1 MSARH
6 DGRALI
12 TRRTL
17 AGATVLALVGGAAAC
32 SGSDL
37 AIEPVENPRTAVLPG
52 EDPAGAALAL
62 SAALFA
68 ASDVAMLAPAEDAEA
83 VTALLPHLPR
93 LPAPLLLGT
102 DQAVADELE
111 RLGAGTL
118 VVAEGTDL
126 AGLEDGREVVEIDPS
141 DEEPDLPRVAVQE
154 PKSAVSLLVDTA
166 LEAPT
171 PALASA
177 VASAV
182 GGTVV
187 EMPDGDLGRSSE
199 TVAAAKAA
207 AGEDATTGVLALGAA
222 FGETTALIDMLGKLG
237 AMAQLPGGGTTVFP
251 GRRMIAAYGTPG
263 VPSLG
268 ILGEQGLEETLT
280 RVQEMAADYD
290 DLAEEPIV
298 PAFEL
303 ITTLASSDPGG
314 DGDYSSELGVE
325 GLREWVDAAGEA
337 GVYVVLDLQP
347 GTTDF
352 LTQAE
357 RYEEL
362 LTAPH
367 VGLALDAEWR
377 LLPGQ
382 KHLAQIGSVT
392 AAEVNEVSTWL
403 ADLTAEHSLPQK
415 VLILHQFNLSMI
427 SDRQDVDTSR
437 PELAIT
443 LHADGHGTHED
454 KLATWRALQQGLP
467 GGIRM
472 AWKNFI
478 DEDTP
483 MFTPEE
489 TYDLEPRPWF
499 VSYQ

>member
-1 MSARH
+1 M
-6 DGRALI
+6 
-12 TRRTL
+12 
-17 AGATVLALVGGAAAC
+17 
-32 SGSDL
+32 
-37 AIEPVENPRTAVLPG
+37 LPG

-102 DQAVADELE
+102 DQAVAAELE

-126 AGLEDGREVVEIDPS
+126 AGLEDGREIVEIDPS
-141 DEEPDLPRVAVQE
+141 DEEPGLPRVADQE
-154 PKSAVSLLVDTA
+154 PKSAASLLVDTA

-199 TVAAAKAA
+199 SVAAAKAA

-251 GRRMIAAYGTPG
+251 GRRMIAAYGTPD

-347 GTTDF
+347 
-352 LTQAE
+352 
-357 RYEEL
+357 
-362 LTAPH
+362 P
-367 VGLALDAEWR
+367 
-377 LLPGQ
+377 P
-382 KHLAQIGSVT
+382 
-392 AAEVNEVSTWL
+392 
-403 ADLTAEHSLPQK
+403 
-415 VLILHQFNLSMI
+415 
-427 SDRQDVDTSR
+427 TSS
-437 PELAIT
+437 
-443 LHADGHGTHED
+443 
-454 KLATWRALQQGLP
+454 
-467 GGIRM
+467 
-472 AWKNFI
+472 
-478 DEDTP
+478 
-483 MFTPEE
+483 
-489 TYDLEPRPWF
+489 PRPGATR
-499 VSYQ
+499 SC